1 MHLCLQELQQ
11 QSLGFFSTLVFSFLL
26 PLRAS
31 LLHFLSPQTYQQYG
45 NVWKTL
51 LLQMLPQPCQHWQC
65 KGILHGGSRGCL
77 CWTQILLTGSLQ
89 GKAEREI
96 APSCW
101 NQTGIELN
109 HIYSSGGKFL
119 ELSSHRMPGFKL
131 EGILID
137 HLIPTPVLW
146 AGTSFHLTK
155 LLRSPFNLNLNNSRG
170 EVSTAS
176 LANLSVPYHTY
187 SEEFSS

>member
-1 MHLCLQELQQ
+1 MEM
-11 QSLGFFSTLVFSFLL
+11 SG
-26 PLRAS
+26 
-31 LLHFLSPQTYQQYG
+31 
-45 NVWKTL
+45 KL
-51 LLQMLPQPCQHWQC
+51 LLQMLPQPCQHWQY

-101 NQTGIELN
+101 NQTGIESYLQQWWEIFGIVKSQN
-109 HIYSSGGKFL
+109 AW
-119 ELSSHRMPGFKL
+119 FKL